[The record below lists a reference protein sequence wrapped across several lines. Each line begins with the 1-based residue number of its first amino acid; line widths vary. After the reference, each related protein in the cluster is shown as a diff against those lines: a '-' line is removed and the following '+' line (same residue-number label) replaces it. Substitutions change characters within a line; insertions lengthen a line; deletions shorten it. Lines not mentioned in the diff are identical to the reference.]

1 MLGLLLKDLYVIKKQ
16 GKSILLVL
24 VFYFIFSIVTHNFQ
38 MFTIFTVLF
47 TIMTPMTVMTYDER
61 SKCDKLM
68 LCMPIERKDIVIS
81 LYLFGILLF
90 CASILINIMVLL
102 FHPTGQTD
110 NFSLFLYSS
119 CCLFYFSVYMPFA
132 FKLGPEKS
140 RYLMLGAIAIPGF
153 FLLLIYQFKDLPVIQ
168 AAASWLYTQ
177 NQGKLSAYI
186 LMASVLSLIPSIFIS
201 IHVYKTKE
209 V

>member
-1 MLGLLLKDLYVIKKQ
+1 MLGLLLKDLYVVKKQ
-16 GKSILLVL
+16 GKGLLLVL
-24 VFYFIFSIVTHNFQ
+24 VFYLIFSILTNNFQ
-38 MFTIFTVLF
+38 LFTIYTVLF
-47 TIMTPMTVMTYDER
+47 TIMTPMTVMIYDER

-68 LCMPIERKDIVIS
+68 LCMPIERRDIVIS

-90 CASILINIMVLL
+90 CATALINTIVS
-102 FHPTGQTD
+102 FIPSTGQT
-110 NFSLFLYSS
+110 NNYSLIYSS
-119 CCLFYFSVYMPFA
+119 CCFFYFSVYMPFA

-140 RYLMLGAIAIPGF
+140 RYLMLGAIAIPGV